1 MILMIVETPM
11 NCVVVRCYESFC
23 LFLDGII
30 LVSLSSFNQIFAD
43 VTRDCGYPRKKI
55 NKEFNLAII
64 QSLPKHGDNRI
75 LLRYET

>member
-1 MILMIVETPM
+1 MILMIVETPI
-11 NCVVVRCYESFC
+11 NCVVVRCYESFG

-30 LVSLSSFNQIFAD
+30 QVSFSSFKIFAD